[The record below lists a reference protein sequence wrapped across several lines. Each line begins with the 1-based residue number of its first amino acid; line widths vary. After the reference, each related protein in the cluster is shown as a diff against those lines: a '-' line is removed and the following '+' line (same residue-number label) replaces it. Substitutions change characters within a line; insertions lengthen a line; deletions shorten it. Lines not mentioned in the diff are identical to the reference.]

1 MQLHNMMRSATVLLV
16 LITAVS
22 CRPKSNDV
30 PATPP
35 NYQGQISGQN
45 FDTRSSGVGELS
57 MLRLIAAHGTD
68 EIPSGF
74 ARIDGSTK
82 FVSSERARI
91 RWTEIGLPDLRW
103 AHVRV
108 WYHMAPTSV
117 TATEIWGNARLV
129 MVDSAGTKPP

>member
-1 MQLHNMMRSATVLLV
+1 MRRSTSVLLALV
-16 LITAVS
+16 IAVS
-22 CRPKSNDV
+22 CRPKSSDMQT
-30 PATPP
+30 TPP
-35 NYQGQISGQN
+35 NYQGQISGLS
-45 FDTRSSGVGELS
+45 FDISSSGVGELS
-57 MLRLIAAHGTD
+57 MLRLIAAPGTD

-82 FVSSERARI
+82 FITSERARN

-108 WYHMAPTSV
+108 WYHTAPTSV
-117 TATEIWGNARLV
+117 TSTEIWGNARLV